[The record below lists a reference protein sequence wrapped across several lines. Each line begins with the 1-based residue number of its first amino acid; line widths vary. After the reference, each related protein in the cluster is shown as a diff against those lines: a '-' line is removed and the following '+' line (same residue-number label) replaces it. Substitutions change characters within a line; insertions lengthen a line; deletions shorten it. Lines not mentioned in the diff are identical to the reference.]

1 MNIIPFFLLLAIMM
15 IGLYC
20 VTLALW
26 ELRVGADRK
35 KYITYMFTGLVLI
48 FIVPKLLL
56 GEI

>member
-1 MNIIPFFLLLAIMM
+1 MIPIIIVM

-20 VTLALW
+20 ITLALW
-26 ELRVGADRK
+26 EIRVGADRK

-48 FIVPKLLL
+48 FMVPKLLV

>member
-1 MNIIPFFLLLAIMM
+1 MIPIIIVM

-48 FIVPKLLL
+48 FIVPKLLV

>member
-1 MNIIPFFLLLAIMM
+1 MLFLLLPIIFVM

-48 FIVPKLLL
+48 LIVPKLLV